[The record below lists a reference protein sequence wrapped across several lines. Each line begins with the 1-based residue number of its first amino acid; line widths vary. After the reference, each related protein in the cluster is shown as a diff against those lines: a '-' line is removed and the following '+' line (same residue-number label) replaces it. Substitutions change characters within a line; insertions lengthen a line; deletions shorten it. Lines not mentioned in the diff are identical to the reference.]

1 MVTRAATLDIDLTD
15 YAFYVHGFP
24 HELFTQL
31 RRHSPIFRHPAAEFG
46 SRGRSEEFWV
56 LLSHPLVQQA
66 NRDWETFSAHWGP
79 SILRM
84 PEGMEGHTLVSS
96 DPSAHTRLRRLINA
110 GFTPRMVEKLDGRIR
125 EYTVRILDS
134 VVERGGEVDFVR
146 EVANQLPML
155 MIAEIMGIPPPDR
168 PRIFDL
174 IDTSFRSGDPQND
187 LTDDDNLTA
196 TIAMYQYA
204 QDLGADKRRES
215 GDDVW
220 SKLAL
225 AQIERETGDMESLT
239 VDELD
244 QFFMILSIAGSETT
258 RNAITAGIMALAEN
272 PGEFERLRSDSAL
285 LDPATEEIIRWA
297 SPVTMFA
304 RQATR
309 DVELG
314 GTTISTGERITMW
327 YPSAN
332 RDENIFND
340 PFRFD
345 VSRHPNPH
353 VSFGGGGVHFCLGA
367 NLAKR
372 EVRTM
377 FEEICRRF
385 TNVEITGPPV
395 YCTPGD
401 VIALTADHLP
411 VRMTPR

>member
-1 MVTRAATLDIDLTD
+1 MRAETLDIDLTD
-15 YAFYVHGFP
+15 NTLYVNGFP
-24 HELFTQL
+24 HELFTEL
-31 RRHSPIFRHPAAEFG
+31 RRRTPVFRHPAVKFG
-46 SRGRSEEFWV
+46 SRGRSNEFWV

-79 SILRM
+79 SILRT

-110 GFTPRMVEKLDGRIR
+110 GFTPRMVEKLDERIR

-134 VVERGGEVDFVR
+134 VIEHGGEIDFVR
-146 EVANQLPML
+146 DVANELPML
-155 MIAEIMGIPPPDR
+155 MIAEIMGIPEPDR
-168 PRIFDL
+168 PRIFGL
-174 IDTSFRSGDPQND
+174 IDTTFRSGDPQND
-187 LTDDDNLTA
+187 LTDDDNLAA
-196 TIAMYQYA
+196 TIALYQYA
-204 QDLGADKRRES
+204 QDLGADKRREPRE
-215 GDDVW
+215 DVW

-225 AQIERETGDMESLT
+225 AQIERETGDVGSLT

-244 QFFMILSIAGSETT
+244 QFFIILSIAGSETT
-258 RNAITAGIMALAEN
+258 RNAITSGIMALAEN
-272 PGEFERLRSDSAL
+272 PDEFERLRSDPTL
-285 LDPATEEIIRWA
+285 LDPATEEIIRWS

-309 DVELG
+309 DVEVG
-314 GTTISTGERITMW
+314 GRTISAGERVTMW

-332 RDENIFND
+332 RDEDVFED

-345 VSRHPNPH
+345 ISRQPNPH

-372 EVRTM
+372 EVRIM
-377 FEEICRRF
+377 FEEISRRF
-385 TNVEITGPPV
+385 SHVEVTGPPV

-411 VRMTPR
+411 VRLTPST